1 MINLVVYGQVGQL
14 NIKYGTHVN
23 GTIILNY
30 PDFNCRRPGK
40 VCNRCNKGHSMH
52 LGFICVSGHC
62 VCIYVK
68 QFEWKIRITHQ
79 TSASWVL
86 LDICDAWLCLLRV
99 MLWALVPFL
108 LYTAR
113 YGSRC
118 PCAVRIFS
126 PCESSP
132 EFFYLRNKGGPIAVH
147 FWKKERLFFLFI

>member
-86 LDICDAWLCLLRV
+86 LDICDAWPCLLRV
-99 MLWALVPFL
+99 MLWAWSTCFCIQRDTAAGVRVLFVFLALVNRRRNFSTYGTKEVQL
-108 LYTAR
+108 L
-113 YGSRC
+113 C
-118 PCAVRIFS
+118 IFG
-126 PCESSP
+126 
-132 EFFYLRNKGGPIAVH
+132 R
-147 FWKKERLFFLFI
+147 KKD